1 MPSVSILWRTAIK
14 KNQATMTEIIINK
27 KKYPVVV
34 NMGTLISYEQ
44 ITGKSILSDEN
55 GLKMAGERMVLI
67 FAAVMSADKDTTL
80 TLEELMKNAD
90 WKEFNDA
97 SVIVL
102 NLLAKF
108 FNIPDIE
115 AEKEK
120 KTETDDAKPKNPQP
134 PTTTTA

>member
-1 MPSVSILWRTAIK
+1 MNIT
-14 KNQATMTEIIINK
+14 INK
-27 KKYPVVV
+27 KEYPVVV

-44 ITGKSILSDEN
+44 ITGKSILGDEN

-80 TLEELMKNAD
+80 TLDDLMKNAD
-90 WKEFNDA
+90 WQEFNDA

-115 AEKEK
+115 AKKEK
-120 KTETDDAKPKNPQP
+120 KDKTSDDKKPKN
-134 PTTTTA
+134 A

>member
-1 MPSVSILWRTAIK
+1 
-14 KNQATMTEIIINK
+14 MTEIIINK

-120 KTETDDAKPKNPQP
+120 KAENSDDKKPKNASQ

>member
-1 MPSVSILWRTAIK
+1 MNVIT
-14 KNQATMTEIIINK
+14 INK
-27 KKYPVVV
+27 KEYPVVV
-34 NMGTLISYEQ
+34 NMGTLLSYEQ
-44 ITGKSILSDEN
+44 ITGKSILNDEN
-55 GLKMAGERMVLI
+55 GLKMMGDRMVLI
-67 FAAVMSADKDTTL
+67 FAAVMSADEDTTL
-80 TLEELMKNAD
+80 TMEDLMKNTG

-108 FNIPDIE
+108 FNIPKIE

-120 KTETDDAKPKNPQP
+120 KTETSDEEKPKNASQ

>member
-1 MPSVSILWRTAIK
+1 MNVKIT
-14 KNQATMTEIIINK
+14 INK

-44 ITGKSILSDEN
+44 ITGKSILGDEN

-67 FAAVMSADKDTTL
+67 FAAVMSADRDTTL
-80 TLEELMKNAD
+80 TLDDLMKNAD
-90 WKEFNDA
+90 WQEFNDA

-115 AEKEK
+115 AEAEK
-120 KTETDDAKPKNPQP
+120 KTKTSDDKKPKNPQP

>member
-1 MPSVSILWRTAIK
+1 MK
-14 KNQATMTEIIINK
+14 EITINK

-44 ITGKSILSDEN
+44 ITGKSILGDEN
-55 GLKMAGERMVLI
+55 GLKMAGDRMVLI
-67 FAAVMSADKDTTL
+67 FAAVLSADKDTTL
-80 TLEELMKNAD
+80 TLDDLMKNAD

-97 SVIVL
+97 SVTVL

-120 KTETDDAKPKNPQP
+120 KDETSDGKKPKNPQP

>member
-1 MPSVSILWRTAIK
+1 MNVKIT
-14 KNQATMTEIIINK
+14 INK

-44 ITGKSILSDEN
+44 ITGKSILGDEN

-80 TLEELMKNAD
+80 TLDDLMKNAD
-90 WKEFNDA
+90 WQEFNDA
-97 SVIVL
+97 SVTVL

-115 AEKEK
+115 AEAEK
-120 KTETDDAKPKNPQP
+120 KTKTSDDKKPKN
-134 PTTTTA
+134 A

>member
-1 MPSVSILWRTAIK
+1 MNIT
-14 KNQATMTEIIINK
+14 INK

-44 ITGKSILSDEN
+44 ITGKSILGDEN
-55 GLKMAGERMVLI
+55 GLKMAGDRMVLI
-67 FAAVMSADKDTTL
+67 FAAVLSADKDTTL
-80 TLEELMKNAD
+80 TLDDLMKNAD

-97 SVIVL
+97 SVTVL

-120 KTETDDAKPKNPQP
+120 KDDTSDGKKPKNASQ

>member
-1 MPSVSILWRTAIK
+1 
-14 KNQATMTEIIINK
+14 MTEIIINK

-34 NMGTLISYEQ
+34 NMGTFISYEQ
-44 ITGKSILSDEN
+44 ITGKSILGDEN

-97 SVIVL
+97 SVTVL

>member
-1 MPSVSILWRTAIK
+1 MK
-14 KNQATMTEIIINK
+14 EITINK

-44 ITGKSILSDEN
+44 ITGKSILGDEN

-80 TLEELMKNAD
+80 TLEDLMKNAE

-97 SVIVL
+97 SVTVL

-120 KTETDDAKPKNPQP
+120 KAETSDDKNPKNASQ

>member
-1 MPSVSILWRTAIK
+1 MNIT
-14 KNQATMTEIIINK
+14 INK
-27 KKYPVVV
+27 KEYPVVV

-44 ITGKSILSDEN
+44 ITGKSILGDEN
-55 GLKMAGERMVLI
+55 GLKMAGDRMVLI
-67 FAAVMSADKDTTL
+67 FAAVLSADKDTTL
-80 TLEELMKNAD
+80 TLDDLMKNAD

-120 KTETDDAKPKNPQP
+120 KDKNSDDKKPKNASQ